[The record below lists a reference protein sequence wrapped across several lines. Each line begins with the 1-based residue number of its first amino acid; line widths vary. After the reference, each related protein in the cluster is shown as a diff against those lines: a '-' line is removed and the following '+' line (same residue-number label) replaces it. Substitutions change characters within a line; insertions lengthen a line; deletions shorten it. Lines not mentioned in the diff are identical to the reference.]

1 MLLFQAVSRLHCG
14 GFCEQTAE
22 EESGDQALPL
32 PLPVQVPYTLYS
44 CSLAHLDLHHFK
56 WIWMCFGSGAPGIR
70 CFFDP

>member
-32 PLPVQVPYTLYS
+32 PLTVQVLHRYTVSSY
-44 CSLAHLDLHHFK
+44 SLAHLGSLSLCMDLD
-56 WIWMCFGSGAPGIR
+56 IVA
-70 CFFDP
+70 DPVLL